1 FSALKE
7 VLIQSPRE
15 TAVLREQ
22 VLSTF
27 RNRARRKSGRKMVEL
42 LQNEMPAV
50 YELESDWFE
59 TLRRQKP
66 PRLTSNVKRIQ
77 PATIGSGSG
86 TGRYWWLISI
96 VAISMIRA
104 CVSQTDHSGSRY
116 QPSKPFEIKDL
127 PPDAQRLFER
137 GRQKERD
144 SQGRRFPEF
153 D

>member
-1 FSALKE
+1 QMTGFDGHFFSALKE
-7 VLIQSPRE
+7 VLVQSPRE

-50 YELESDWFE
+50 CQLESDWFE

-77 PATIGSGSG
+77 PATIGSGCG
-86 TGRYWWLISI
+86 TRRDWR
-96 VAISMIRA
+96 V
-104 CVSQTDHSGSRY
+104 VSV
-116 QPSKPFEIKDL
+116 
-127 PPDAQRLFER
+127 R
-137 GRQKERD
+137 G
-144 SQGRRFPEF
+144 
-153 D
+153 